1 MQLEKELLLHLLQ
14 NKEIHII
21 FPNLSLDMTQLLENK
36 CFLALRHIREIIRDD
51 TLSDEACF
59 DKIER
64 IISAFEELG
73 IDPADRHDFG

>member
-14 NKEIHII
+14 NEEIQIT

-51 TLSDEACF
+51 TLSDKDCF

-64 IISAFEELG
+64 IISVFEALG
-73 IDPADRHDFG
+73 IDTAGRHDFG

>member
-14 NKEIHII
+14 NEEIQIT

-51 TLSDEACF
+51 TLSDKDCF

-64 IISAFEELG
+64 IISVFEELG
-73 IDPADRHDFG
+73 IDTAGRHDFG